1 MAKKRICAL
10 SFPDCNTIQLSLA
23 LAVPLVTRSSAQSL
37 ARTLTL
43 SLLRTAQLSTSIWN
57 HTSCYLYCIVL
68 RASPLLYAD
77 ELGHSPLAPYPQS
90 NPALS
95 LSGSSFLQLPGSQ
108 LNRSAPKVCPCSA
121 LNPCGPLKASLGSPR
136 QGIPSAMRPSSGA
149 SAMCPSWVSG
159 LPAPACARLNV
170 KLRRTR
176 VV

>member
-1 MAKKRICAL
+1 MALQNICAL
-10 SFPDCNTIQLSLA
+10 SFPDCYTFLFSLA
-23 LAVPLVTRSSAQSL
+23 LAVPSVTRSSAQVF
-37 ARTLTL
+37 ARTPVL

-57 HTSCYLYCIVL
+57 HTSRSLYCIVL
-68 RASPLLYAD
+68 RALPLLYAD
-77 ELGHSPLAPYPQS
+77 KLGHSPLAPYPQS

-159 LPAPACARLNV
+159 QPAPACARLNV
-170 KLRRTR
+170 TLRRTR